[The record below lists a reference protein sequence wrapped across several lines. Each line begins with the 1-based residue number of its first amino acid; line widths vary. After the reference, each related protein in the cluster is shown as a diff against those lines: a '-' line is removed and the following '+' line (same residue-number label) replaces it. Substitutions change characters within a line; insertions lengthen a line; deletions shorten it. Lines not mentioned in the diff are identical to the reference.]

1 MFDPLRA
8 ARAAGNAYTSALNA
22 GLRYMPNFGATVR
35 DSLKNDFDERMQAY
49 DLNFQLDKTKKDSAA
64 ALDEYNRNRSTNSYV
79 QDQKR
84 QSQRFAGVLSGLG
97 LTATAF
103 KLKQQNDKY
112 RQEMLADKRERDRI
126 NEARIAAY
134 NASKE
139 ASKARLKVLKE
150 SYKPFEPVQR
160 TDEEILKDGGYT
172 NIPTSSPTS
181 SPTSNLTSGDP
192 IMKIWAPLTRI
203 AEGTEKMGSR
213 AYNTGYGYNMFDD
226 LSRHPDTVWRTNT
239 GASAAAGAYQF
250 MPQTWAGVK
259 SALNLTDFSPASQ
272 DKGFKHLFVQRL
284 KNAGLDPNRLPKND
298 QELAKYFNALSPE
311 WAAYPTLQ
319 NQSFY
324 EGVSGNTASPFSFLR
339 SEFLRLK
346 GGSY

>member
-22 GLRYMPNFGATVR
+22 GLRYMPDFGATVR
-35 DSLKNDFDERMQAY
+35 DGLKNDFEERMQVY

-64 ALDEYNRNRSTNSYV
+64 ALDEYNRNKSTNSYI

-84 QSQRFAGVLSGLG
+84 QSQRFAGVLGGLG

-103 KLKQQNDKY
+103 KLKEQNDQY
-112 RQEMLADKRERDRI
+112 ERERLADKAERDKINQARI
-126 NEARIAAY
+126 NAY
-134 NASKE
+134 DASRK
-139 ASKARLKVLKE
+139 ASEERLRLLKD
-150 SYKPFEPVQR
+150 SYKPFVPIQR
-160 TDEEILKDGGYT
+160 TEEEILKGGGFT
-172 NIPTSSPTS
+172 NLPTSDVPS
-181 SPTSNLTSGDP
+181 SES

-203 AEGTEKMGSR
+203 AEGTEKMGSK
-213 AYNTGYGYNMFDD
+213 AYNTGYGFNMFDD
-226 LSRHPDTVWRTNT
+226 LSKHPDTVWRTKK
-239 GASAAAGAYQF
+239 GASAAAGAYQY

-259 SALNLTDFSPASQ
+259 SALKLPDFSPESQ
-272 DKGFKHLFVQRL
+272 DKGFRYLFERRIRD
-284 KNAGLDPNRLPKND
+284 AGLDPYQLPKND
-298 QELAKYFNALSPE
+298 QELANYFNALSPE

-319 NQSFY
+319 NESFY
-324 EGVSGNTASPFSFLR
+324 EGINGNTASPFSFLR